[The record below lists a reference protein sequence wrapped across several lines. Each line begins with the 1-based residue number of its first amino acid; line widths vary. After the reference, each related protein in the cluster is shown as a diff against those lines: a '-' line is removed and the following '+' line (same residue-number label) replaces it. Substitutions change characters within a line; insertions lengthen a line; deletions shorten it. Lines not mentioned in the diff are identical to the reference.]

1 MSTTEILVI
10 VAAIAGLLLVTV
22 VPILLAIWL
31 IRRLA
36 GGSRA
41 QRERGDHL
49 VATGRKARAR
59 IVGIAPTGMIVN
71 EINIRCLVSFQITPL
86 HGGPAF
92 DGQKKM
98 LINQTQMPRVGDEW
112 QKNSLAAGSALD
124 LRDCLQWHRAVLSQP
139 RPSDPTG
146 HSRAPVPR

>member
-112 QKNSLAAGSALD
+112 PCWFDAVETTQFAVGQPGADARETVEVFREFGIAHPLD
-124 LRDCLQWHRAVLSQP
+124 R
-139 RPSDPTG
+139 
-146 HSRAPVPR
+146 